1 MRPKQ
6 ELINHRVQRSQETF
20 EDAILLASKEHWS
33 SVVNRLYYA
42 AFYAVSAL
50 LLQMDVYSKTHTGL
64 KSKFHEHFIKTQK
77 LSYGAGKIYDELFSY
92 RQDGDYSDFITYTK
106 EEIGI
111 LISDADLLL
120 TEIKLLLTQ

>member
-92 RQDGDYSDFITYTK
+92 RQDGDYSDFITYIQK
-106 EEIGI
+106 K
-111 LISDADLLL
+111 
-120 TEIKLLLTQ
+120 KLAS

>member
-120 TEIKLLLTQ
+120 TEIKTLLTQ